1 MRSITRIWFEVK
13 ARYEQTQDDGTEKK
27 VIETFVVD
35 ATDFAKAY
43 NKACEY
49 VGENLTGG
57 EFEIVHEKI
66 APYSEVLLS
75 DKAGDDRYY
84 RVKVILITLDE
95 KTNKEKKTPVYH
107 LVQAGSVEKA
117 RKYTSDE
124 YSESMMDFHI
134 EAVVETKISDVWHKM

>member
-13 ARYEQTQDDGTEKK
+13 ARYEQTQDDGTGKK

-49 VGENLTGG
+49 AEENLTQG

-75 DKAGDDRYY
+75 DNAGDDRYY

-95 KTNKEKKTPVYH
+95 KANKEKKTPVYH

-134 EAVVETKISDVWHKM
+134 EAVVETKISDVWHKV